1 MFLERKGH
9 SDTHA
14 TRPWKTNEKK
24 VILQDEELSPNPP
37 SLCIRVS
44 SLRWNAY
51 RTWHTS
57 DLAKSKRKR
66 PVAEVAAGRRRNLVT
81 GKHHV
86 TKGTYIVARS
96 SGGKWSR
103 HDGFTTILNV
113 IVGNNGGRLL
123 IGWKEKVS
131 ISFSVDAAI
140 VVLLYF
146 PLLMWFFSFLLSS
159 FIANELCDTRSF
171 QQTSINVSLK
181 FEFLI
186 RTV

>member
-1 MFLERKGH
+1 M
-9 SDTHA
+9 
-14 TRPWKTNEKK
+14 
-24 VILQDEELSPNPP
+24 
-37 SLCIRVS
+37 
-44 SLRWNAY
+44 
-51 RTWHTS
+51 
-57 DLAKSKRKR
+57 
-66 PVAEVAAGRRRNLVT
+66 T

-146 PLLMWFFSFLLSS
+146 PLLM
-159 FIANELCDTRSF
+159 
-171 QQTSINVSLK
+171 
-181 FEFLI
+181 
-186 RTV
+186 